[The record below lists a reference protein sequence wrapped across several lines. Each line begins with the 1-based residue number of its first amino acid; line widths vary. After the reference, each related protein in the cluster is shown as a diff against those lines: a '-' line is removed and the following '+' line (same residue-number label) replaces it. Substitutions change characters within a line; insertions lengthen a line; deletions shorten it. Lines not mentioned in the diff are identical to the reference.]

1 VENDSKSTSYSFGE
15 KFFYLL
21 LNPLA
26 SLDFWTS
33 QIAQV
38 EAVLLR
44 WRLCPAKV
52 FELNA
57 VCRGLLENVEL
68 VVDEWSF

>member
-1 VENDSKSTSYSFGE
+1 MIVNQPPTSFEG
-15 KFFYLL
+15 KFFYFLSK
-21 LNPLA
+21 PLA
-26 SLDFWTS
+26 SLDFWTL

-52 FELNA
+52 FELDVA
-57 VCRGLLENVEL
+57 CRGLLENVEL
-68 VVDEWSF
+68 VADERSF